1 MTTSLTQSLAG
12 FEIDLP
18 GALAEPITIA
28 GVPRVTAILIGTLTA
43 VLALGLQAPW
53 IGLPLGAALYG
64 AALWAT
70 RRDPYVFDIVRR
82 HLRQPAHL
90 DA

>member
-1 MTTSLTQSLAG
+1 MTHDIPG
-12 FEIDLP
+12 FEIDFL

-28 GVPRVTAILIGTLTA
+28 GVPRDVAVLLGVLTA
-43 VLALGLQAPW
+43 VLALGLQAPL

-64 AALWAT
+64 LAAWMT
-70 RRDPYVFDIVRR
+70 RIDPYVFDLLRR
-82 HLRQPAHL
+82 HLRHRPHL